1 MSDSNHAPSQLAL
14 AVATSLVFM
23 TSPSLAQESQPRSLE
38 EVIITATKR
47 TESLQD
53 VPISVGVVDG
63 ETLETFN
70 ITDLTDVQN
79 YTPSLVVHS
88 TFGNYAVRVRGLGSG
103 VTNLAFDSSVTV
115 YNDGVYCGRS
125 KCMESAFY
133 DVDRIEV
140 ARGPQGAL
148 FGKSTVAGA
157 ISIVSA
163 KPTDEFEGWV
173 KGGYEMEDGGYRSIG
188 VLSGPL
194 TDRVRGRIA
203 VKYQEMDGWVDNPIT
218 NSDDFSTQNVFARAS
233 LAFNLNDSTEI
244 NLKMETGDFEQDGRS
259 NQLVS
264 RGLFGNVTSD
274 PGVEVEPDDTRRVST
289 GVGVEDYVDGDNT
302 MFTASL
308 DTVLGGHSVNTIAS
322 FWKYDQ
328 DWLLDVDGV
337 PEHILNTTLGDAYE
351 QTSFET
357 RILSPTGQSIEYIA
371 GIWLQDTETTTRQ
384 YSSFAPLFFQS
395 LGLPPFL
402 VPPAPS
408 GMDRNYE
415 RDTEAYSI
423 YGQLTWNISER
434 LRVIA
439 DLRYTDE
446 EQEGRGFAFPVL
458 FNDPVNPEYA
468 PPPPFYAG
476 YNSEY
481 LFLQTREDDALD
493 PSLRVQYYISD
504 DIMTYVAYAEG
515 SKAGGMKANDN
526 TLGDIMLEQDSAF
539 YQRFV
544 GQPTVTPQDMIDGLT
559 LEQGNGVFDF
569 EDEQAQNIEVG
580 AKVTLANG
588 AATLNM
594 ALFTMQFDNLQ
605 TSSYD
610 GNRFIIQNAASAKVE
625 GFELEGSWLAGGGLR
640 LGGALAY
647 IDSTYDDFV
656 GGQCIVGEGNIPVD
670 PNCVDGEEDL
680 SGERLERSPEW
691 EVNLSANWETA
702 LTSTMKLMAS
712 ATMYYSDE
720 YFVRV
725 DYAPNGTQDAFTK
738 WDARLALA
746 ASDGQWEIGVVGRNL
761 SDEQVIQHAYEI
773 AGSEFQALSRGR
785 TVWAEAL
792 YRF

>member
-1 MSDSNHAPSQLAL
+1 MSNHSHRRSPLAL
-14 AVATSLVFM
+14 AVATSIAV
-23 TSPSLAQESQPRSLE
+23 LATPAFAQGQQSRSLE
-38 EVIITATKR
+38 EVLVTATKR

-53 VPISVGVVDG
+53 VPISVGVVTG

-70 ITDLTDVQN
+70 IGDLTDVQN

-88 TFGNYAVRVRGLGSG
+88 TFGNYAVRIRGLGSG

-163 KPTDEFEGWV
+163 KPTEEFEGWV
-173 KGGYEMEDGGYRSIG
+173 KGGYEMEDGGYRTTG

-194 TDRVRGRIA
+194 SDNVRGRIA
-203 VKYQEMDGWVDNPIT
+203 VKYEDMDGWVNNPIT
-218 NSDDFSTQNVFARAS
+218 NTDDFSTKNLFARAS
-233 LAFNLNDSTEI
+233 LAFDVNDSTVI
-244 NLKMETGDFEQDGRS
+244 NLKLETGDFEQDGRS

-264 RGLFGNVTSD
+264 RGLFGNVTGD
-274 PGVEVEPDDTRRVST
+274 PGVELEPDATRRVST

-302 MFTASL
+302 MLTASL
-308 DTVLGGHSVNTIAS
+308 DTIFGGHAVNAIAS
-322 FWKYDQ
+322 YWEYDQ
-328 DWLLDVDGV
+328 EWLLDVDGV
-337 PEHILNTTLGDAYE
+337 PEHILNSALADAYE
-351 QTSFET
+351 QTSLEA
-357 RILSPTGQSIEYIA
+357 RVLSPTGQTIEYIA
-371 GIWLQDTETTTRQ
+371 GVWLQDTETATRQ

-402 VPPAPS
+402 IAPAPA

-415 RDTEAYSI
+415 RDTQAYSV
-423 YGQLTWNISER
+423 YGQLTFNVSER

-446 EQEGRGFAFPVL
+446 EQDGRGFAFPVL
-458 FNDPVNPEYA
+458 FNDLVNPEYA
-468 PPPPFYAG
+468 PPPPGYAG
-476 YNSEY
+476 YNAEY
-481 LFLQTREDDALD
+481 LFFQTRNDDALD
-493 PSLRVQYYISD
+493 PSIRVQYDFSD
-504 DIMTYVAYAEG
+504 DVTAYIAYAEG
-515 SKAGGMKANDN
+515 SKPGGMKANDN

-539 YQRFV
+539 YQRYV
-544 GQPTVTPQDMIDGLT
+544 GQATVTPQDMINGLT

-569 EDEQAQNIEVG
+569 EDESAENIELG
-580 AKVTLANG
+580 AKMTLANG
-588 AATLNM
+588 AATLNF

-610 GNRFIIQNAASAKVE
+610 GNRFIIQNAASAEVE
-625 GFELEGSWLAGGGLR
+625 GFELEGTWLAGDGLR
-640 LGGALAY
+640 LSGALAY
-647 IDSTYDDFV
+647 IDAKYDQFV
-656 GGQCIVGEGNIPVD
+656 GGQCIVGEGNTPVD
-670 PNCVDGEEDL
+670 PTCVDGEEDL
-680 SGERLERSPEW
+680 SGQPLERTPEW
-691 EVNLSANWETA
+691 EANLNVDWETP

-712 ATMYYSDE
+712 GTMYYSDE

-725 DYAPNGTQDAFTK
+725 DYAPNGTQDSFTK

-746 ASDGQWEIGVVGRNL
+746 ASDGQWELAVVGRNL
-761 SDEQVIQHAYEI
+761 SDELVIQHAYEI